1 MRFAIYLSLVTFTS
15 GSHRGGASGVNKR
28 HICILY
34 NSCFIFVFGKYIDE
48 SRKLIEFHF

>member
-1 MRFAIYLSLVTFTS
+1 MRFAIFLSLAAFAS
-15 GSHRGGASGVNKR
+15 GSHRGGATGVNKR

-48 SRKLIEFHF
+48 SCKLTEFRF